1 MDKDISEAARR
12 LSARRKTKR
21 GGFNDPK
28 IQQKI
33 KQIKAEKREETKR
46 QQPQKEG

>member
-1 MDKDISEAARR
+1 MDKDISEAARKMA
-12 LSARRKTKR
+12 ARRKTKR

-33 KQIKAEKREETKR
+33 KQIKLEKRKKNELE
-46 QQPQKEG
+46 QG